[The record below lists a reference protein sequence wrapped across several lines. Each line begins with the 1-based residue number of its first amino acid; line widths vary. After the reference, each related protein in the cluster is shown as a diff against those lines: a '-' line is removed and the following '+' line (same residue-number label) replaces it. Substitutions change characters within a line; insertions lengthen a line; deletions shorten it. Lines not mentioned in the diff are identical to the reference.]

1 MMFRALLLAFSLFIS
16 PVSAQTLKI
25 IVPSDNDSYNINARV
40 LGKYI
45 SKYLPEKPTVV
56 IQSMP
61 GAASLVAANYIYNV
75 APKDGTV
82 IGTFYKDIPLV
93 GILGGNN
100 VMFESQKF
108 TWLGSNVDGRKD
120 AIIVWTNEYEPSL
133 YGSEN
138 YTSVNLA
145 FLVKE
150 LLKSDAKIVT
160 GYANPGTTRLALEKR
175 EIDAV
180 VYNLVGIKT
189 QKPYWLEP
197 GSGIKA
203 WLQFGNGLNRHPEFK
218 DVQTLAELVQSEQDK
233 QLLDIV
239 ESSLAILRPFVAPPG
254 IPEAR
259 ANELRSAF
267 VQAVKDPEYL
277 AEAQKMNIDINLID
291 YKEAERLISLQ
302 SNMPKNISDRLKTL
316 NGVK

>member
-1 MMFRALLLAFSLFIS
+1 MMFRALFLALTLFIS
-16 PVSAQTLKI
+16 PVYAQTLKI

-61 GAASLVAANYIYNV
+61 GAASLVAANYIYNI

-82 IGTFYKDIPLV
+82 IGTFYKDMPLV
-93 GILGGNN
+93 GVLGGNN
-100 VMFESQKF
+100 VKFESQKF

-133 YGSEN
+133 YGTEN

-145 FLVKE
+145 FLVKD
-150 LLKSDAKIVT
+150 LLKSDAKIIT
-160 GYANPGTTRLALEKR
+160 GYADTGSARLAFEKR
-175 EIDAV
+175 EVDAV
-180 VYNLVGIKT
+180 VYNLIGIKT

-218 DVQTLAELVQSEQDK
+218 DVQTLSEMVQSEQDR
-233 QLLDIV
+233 QLLHIV

-254 IPEAR
+254 IPEDR
-259 ANELRSAF
+259 ATELRSAF
-267 VQAVKDPEYL
+267 IQAVKDPEYL
-277 AEAQKMNIDINLID
+277 DEAKKMNIDVNLID
-291 YKEAERLISLQ
+291 YKEAERLIAIQ
-302 SNMPKNISDRLKTL
+302 TNMPKNISDKLKTL
-316 NGVK
+316 NGTK